1 MNYINYSECIVTLN
15 NRRVFATKASVSV
28 SNNVQGTRNID
39 STPHRQVMSSPI
51 QGKLDLDFYITDE
64 FEDLNPMRISNC
76 SVENNIVRNSNF
88 NSSRKNPIINEYER
102 SSQYPRGNYG
112 EFFSNNQ
119 MLSGWN
125 FKTSHE
131 SIEVKV
137 GLPEFKEGGA
147 NYEGHGIGNGSSLV
161 IINKKDDYPD
171 WDSEE
176 DYQEKDIVKFG
187 LNSWSSRSYNKNSM
201 PQVGL
206 DWEIYPKKWN
216 PDERYLIADIVSYN
230 NIHWRSKKLNINKT
244 PEIGEYWSKYHSL
257 LGAGAAEISQKD
269 IFEVNEKYMVEIVAK
284 SKIGF
289 MNTAIRVND
298 ANEVGILSD
307 QYQTYLFEVTS
318 TSKDLRFQFKGD
330 DFFGQT
336 VYIGSVKAYL
346 KKGDSFHDGF
356 SGSIGAL
363 TFSDAYMTKFSFSAR
378 PFSPILASASF
389 DIYGPVSGQP
399 SRDSFCEGNSNFH
412 NNGILNVNDNE
423 EIFDS
428 KIPHSAKSLFY
439 SLTDVGISDS
449 LEFSYNLSI
458 GRKASHQ
465 IGDLFPRSVS
475 RGSSSVS
482 MTLRG
487 EGLRDALSFNGND
500 ASISISLFDMSG
512 KKIQSPSEGFLI
524 DFDASG
530 EEKINALID
539 GSYSFIDSDSSK
551 VFNSGIAFKEESSIF
566 SSGDSI
572 KITDFAA
579 GDLDLAI
586 SGDLTLECLF
596 KISDFNIPSGWV
608 RVAGRGGNITRTY
621 GIWYNFPL
629 QVFLF
634 EQFGTDGS
642 RVYTWTNR
650 PDHDLDLD
658 SSLSQDPLDNSHIR
672 TDTWY
677 HLTAIR
683 NAAQNNL
690 YINGKLAAS
699 SSNEGI
705 SPWTNYGSGEEF
717 TLGTCGF
724 PDTFSHIGEIS
735 TCRLY
740 NRSLSEQEIKKNFT
754 NFSCDGK
761 IISQDLSV
769 SAGDVLQGSITVEQE
784 LI

>member
-1 MNYINYSECIVTLN
+1 MNYINYSECIVALN
-15 NRRVFATKASVSV
+15 NRRVFATKASISV
-28 SNNVQGTRNID
+28 SNNVKGTRNID

-102 SSQYPRGNYG
+102 SSKYPRGNYG

-119 MLSGWN
+119 MLSNWN
-125 FKTSHE
+125 FKTSHKTV
-131 SIEVKV
+131 EVKV

-147 NYEGHGIGNGSSLV
+147 NYEGHGIGSGAALV
-161 IINKKDDYPD
+161 IINRRDDHPDWNSEDDYA
-171 WDSEE
+171 
-176 DYQEKDIVKFG
+176 EKDVVKFG
-187 LNSWSSRSYNKNSM
+187 QNWWRSLSNNKNSM
-201 PQVGL
+201 PQLGL
-206 DWEIYPKKWN
+206 DWEIYPKVW
-216 PDERYLIADIVSYN
+216 DSSRDYVYGDIVSYD
-230 NIHWRSKKLNINKT
+230 NIHWRTKRAARNVE
-244 PEIGEYWSKYHSL
+244 PEAGDYWEKYHSL

-269 IFEVNEKYMVEIVAK
+269 IFDVGENYMVEIIAK
-284 SKIGF
+284 SKLGKL
-289 MNTAIRVND
+289 NTAIRVSD

-307 QYQTYLFEVTS
+307 QYQTYLFEVTA

-346 KKGDSFHDGF
+346 KKGDRFHDGF

-399 SRDSFCEGNSNFH
+399 SRDSFCEGNSNFY

-428 KIPHSAKSLFY
+428 NIPHSAKSLFY
-439 SLTDVGISDS
+439 SLTDIGISDS

-465 IGDLFPRSVS
+465 IGDLFPRSVT

-487 EGLRDALSFNGND
+487 EGLRDALSFSGND

-512 KKIQSPSEGFLI
+512 NKIQSPSEGFLL
-524 DFDASG
+524 DFDASRS
-530 EEKINALID
+530 EKLKALIN
-539 GSYSFIDSDSSK
+539 GSYSFIDSDDSK
-551 VFNSGIAFKEESSIF
+551 TFNSGIAFKGQSAIF
-566 SSGDSI
+566 SSRDSI
-572 KITDFAA
+572 KITDSAT

-596 KISDFNIPSGWV
+596 KISDSSIPSDWV
-608 RVAGRGGNITRTY
+608 RVIGRGGNLTRTY
-621 GIWYNFPL
+621 GIWYNYPL
-629 QVFLF
+629 QTFLF
-634 EQFGTDGS
+634 QQYGPDGFIS
-642 RVYTWTNR
+642 SWTNR
-650 PDHDLDLD
+650 PDHGLDVTQ
-658 SSLSQDPLDNSHIR
+658 SLAQDPLDKSHIR
-672 TDTWY
+672 TNTWY
-677 HLTAIR
+677 HLTAVR

-690 YINGKLAAS
+690 YINGKLSAS

-705 SPWTNYGSGEEF
+705 TPWTNYGSGEEF
-717 TLGTCGF
+717 TLGYSGL
-724 PDTFSHIGEIS
+724 PGDSGHAGEIS

-769 SAGDVLQGSITVEQE
+769 SAGDVLQGSITVEEE
-784 LI
+784 LV